1 MPVTRDWIDPHILQ
15 VTYQGRLTLEE
26 VQSEWTAAVADYERL
41 QPKPFCL
48 LSILLPDRQ
57 LPTGMLSLVSH
68 PALKYRRV
76 LDASALVGA
85 DHYLLKLLTES
96 ISKLHLGPQVK
107 SFDQH
112 QEALKFLQQF
122 VRARQLNLD

>member
-1 MPVTRDWIDPHILQ
+1 MPITREWIDPHILQ
-15 VTYQGRLTLEE
+15 VTYQGRITLEE
-26 VQSEWTAAVADYERL
+26 VGAEWAAAAADYEHL

-48 LSILLPDRQ
+48 LSIVLPDRQ

-76 LDASALVGA
+76 LDASALVGV
-85 DHYLLKLLTES
+85 DHYLLKLLTEN

-107 SFDQH
+107 SFEH
-112 QEALKFLQQF
+112 YHEALKFLQQYI
-122 VRARQLNLD
+122 RARQQNLD